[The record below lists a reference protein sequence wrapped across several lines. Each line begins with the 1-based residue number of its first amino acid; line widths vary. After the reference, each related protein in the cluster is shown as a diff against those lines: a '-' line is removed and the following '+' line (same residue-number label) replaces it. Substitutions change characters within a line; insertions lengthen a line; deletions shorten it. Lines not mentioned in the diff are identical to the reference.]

1 MTMRRAG
8 LILAVSLAASAA
20 RAADPPKPE
29 DVLGFRPGTD
39 YKLAGYDAI
48 VRYFRALDAASNRV
62 AVFEIGPTAEGR
74 TMIAAAITSEAN
86 LKKLDRYRE
95 ISKKLAL
102 ARGLTE
108 AEARALAGEGRAVV
122 WIDSGLHAS
131 EVAHAQHAP
140 ELAFRVATEESAE
153 MRRIRDQV
161 ILLQVPVMNPDG
173 LETVV
178 RWYERNRGTPYE
190 VAPLVELYHKYVGHD
205 NNRDWYMFQMPESQ
219 NVGKL
224 LYEEWFPQI
233 VYNHHQ
239 TAPFPARIFV
249 PPFADPMNPNIPPQV
264 MRGIHLVGDAITARL
279 EREGKGGA
287 VSRVSFDTWWN
298 GGMRTA
304 PYFHNMIGILTETA
318 LWRYA
323 TPHEYDPKRLPK
335 RFRDGNTPADA
346 PSTYYPSP
354 WKGGWW
360 RLRDAVD
367 YMLTASLAVL
377 DVGARQREDWL
388 FGIYQMGRNAIAAGE
403 KGDPFA
409 YVMEPPAAQADAA
422 ATAKLVEVLRR
433 GGVEVQRARA
443 AFKAG
448 EKEHA
453 AGSLVVLMA
462 QPFRAHAKDLLEVQK
477 YPERRQGPSGPPIA
491 PYDIAGWT
499 LPAQM
504 GVKGEFVAQPFT
516 AELEPIT
523 SHAPPPGRLVGS
535 GVYVVV
541 PPTSNEAFRLANRV
555 IAKGGEVRRARI
567 KFHAGQ
573 REYEPGTFLILSGLR
588 PEAIE
593 AFARESGLD
602 VAAFPQLEEGH
613 FAGLRHT
620 RIGLHKPWMANM
632 DEGWTR
638 FLLERYEFPFKN
650 VTDAEIRQ
658 GSLWTSFDTII
669 LPDASLK
676 SLLDGHPA
684 GRVPAEFAGGLGLEG
699 ALALKDFVQR
709 GGTLITLG
717 DAADLP
723 IELFGLG
730 VRNVVR
736 GTSRQEFYCPGSL
749 LRIKVDNTLPLAWGL
764 PAEAVVFAEN
774 GPAFDEEGVPDED
787 GEEQPAPAAADRL
800 QTRFAAHFVEK
811 DVLHS
816 GWLHGESK
824 IAKKAVLAE
833 VKLGQGRVV
842 MIGFRPQFRAQ
853 PYGTFKVL
861 FNALRMPD

>member
-1 MTMRRAG
+1 MTMRHAG
-8 LILAVSLAASAA
+8 LILALSIATAAAQAA
-20 RAADPPKPE
+20 QVPKPE
-29 DVLGFRPGTD
+29 EVLGFRPGTD

-48 VRYFRALDAASNRV
+48 VRYFRALDAASDRV
-62 AVFEIGPTAEGR
+62 TVFDIGPTAEGR

-86 LKKLDRYRE
+86 QKKLGRYRE
-95 ISKKLAL
+95 ISRRLAL
-102 ARGLTE
+102 ARNLTD
-108 AEARALAGEGRAVV
+108 AQARALAEEGRAVV

-140 ELAFRVATEESAE
+140 ELAYRVATEDSPE
-153 MRRIRDQV
+153 MRRIREEV

-190 VAPLVELYHKYVGHD
+190 VAPMVELYHKYVGHD
-205 NNRDWYMFQMPESQ
+205 NNRDWYMLQMPESR
-219 NVGKL
+219 NVAKL

-264 MRGIHLVGDAITARL
+264 MRGIHTVGDAITARL

-287 VSRVSFDTWWN
+287 VSRVGFDTWWN

-335 RFRDGNTPADA
+335 RFRDGATPADA

-377 DVGARQREDWL
+377 DVGARQRSDWL
-388 FGIYQMGRNAIAAGE
+388 YGMYQMGRDAIAAGQ
-403 KGDPFA
+403 KGDPYA
-409 YVMEPPAAQADAA
+409 YVIEAPATQADPAAAL
-422 ATAKLVEVLRR
+422 KLAEVLAR
-433 GGVEVQRARA
+433 GGVEVQRAKSS
-443 AFKAG
+443 FKSG
-448 EKEHA
+448 DKEHP

-477 YPERRQGPSGPPIA
+477 YPERRQGASGPPQA

-504 GVKGEFVAQPFT
+504 GVKGGFVAKAFT
-516 AELEPIT
+516 ADLEPVA
-523 SHAPPPGRLVGS
+523 SFAPAPGRVTGS
-535 GVYVVV
+535 GNIYLVS
-541 PPTSNEAFRLANRV
+541 PTSNESFKLVNRV
-555 IAKGGEVRRARI
+555 IAGGGEVRRARG
-567 KFHAGQ
+567 KFHAGKM
-573 REYEPGTFLILSGLR
+573 EFEPGTFMIVGGLSR
-588 PEAIE
+588 QAME

-602 VAAFPQLEEGH
+602 IPVFEALDDGRFSTLKS
-613 FAGLRHT
+613 T
-620 RIGLHKPWMANM
+620 RIGLYKPWVPNI

-638 FLLERYEFPFKN
+638 FLMERYEFPFRN
-650 VTDAEIRQ
+650 VTDGEIRQ
-658 GSLWTSFDTII
+658 GNLVGSFDTIVI
-669 LPDASLK
+669 PDAPLK
-676 SLLDGHPA
+676 SLLDGHLP
-684 GRVPAEFAGGLGLEG
+684 GSVPAEYAGGLGLEG

-709 GGTLITLG
+709 GGTLITLESASELAT
-717 DAADLP
+717 D
-723 IELFGLG
+723 LFGVG
-730 VRNVVR
+730 VKNSLKGVP
-736 GTSRQEFYCPGSL
+736 RQDYYCPGSL
-749 LRIKVDNTLPLAWGL
+749 LKLKVDNTQPLAYGL
-764 PAEAVVFAEN
+764 PAETIVFAEN
-774 GPAFDEEGVPDED
+774 GPAFEEDGVVDEE
-787 GEEQPAPAAADRL
+787 GEEQPQPVAADRP
-800 QTRFAAHFVEK
+800 TVRFAAHFVDK

-816 GWLHGESK
+816 GWLLGESK
-824 IAKKAVLAE
+824 IAKKAALAE
-833 VKLGQGRVV
+833 VRLGVGRV
-842 MIGFRPQFRAQ
+842 ILIAFRPQFRAQ

-861 FNALRMPD
+861 FNALLLPD